1 MRWAAVAVA
10 IGLFG
15 AMPAVVSAQAA
26 QSTVVVEQFDFGFK
40 PAPVTVNPG
49 GVTFAVKNTG
59 TRPHELVVVRSD
71 LDPTKL
77 PLKDGRVDEAAVQIV
92 GRLPRVMPP
101 DVTTGVLNLDLAQG
115 RYVVICN
122 IGTHYARGMQFS
134 LGVGV
139 PALAFT
145 PLVFPAAATPAPA
158 APAPA
163 ATGNGG
169 PLVADIGSPVA
180 PLALG
185 ILALA
190 LVTLARVSAWRGED

>member
-1 MRWAAVAVA
+1 
-10 IGLFG
+10 
-15 AMPAVVSAQAA
+15 
-26 QSTVVVEQFDFGFK
+26 
-40 PAPVTVNPG
+40 
-49 GVTFAVKNTG
+49 
-59 TRPHELVVVRSD
+59 
-71 LDPTKL
+71 
-77 PLKDGRVDEAAVQIV
+77 
-92 GRLPRVMPP
+92 
-101 DVTTGVLNLDLAQG
+101 
-115 RYVVICN
+115 
-122 IGTHYARGMQFS
+122 MQFS

-169 PLVADIGSPVA
+169 PLLADIASPVA

-190 LVTLARVSAWRGED
+190 FVTLARVSAWRGED